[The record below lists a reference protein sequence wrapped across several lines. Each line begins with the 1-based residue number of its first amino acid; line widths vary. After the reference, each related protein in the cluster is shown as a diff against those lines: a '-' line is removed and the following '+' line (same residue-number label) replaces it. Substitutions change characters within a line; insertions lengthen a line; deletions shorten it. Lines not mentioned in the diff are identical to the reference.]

1 MSLSVEQ
8 QSPGQPGTP
17 LGADVMTL
25 HDVKV
30 HYPVKEGVLQR
41 VTGAVRAVDG
51 VDLSIR
57 RGETLG
63 LVGESGCGKT
73 TLGRVIA
80 GLVPATSGDI
90 WFDLDD
96 ASKVAVERLR
106 SIPLESMSATDKEAW
121 KQLELQHRLGAMS
134 KSRQRVYRRNCQFV
148 FQDAF
153 SSLNPRQLVRDIVGR
168 PLRVYHEASGD
179 DLDLK
184 VINLLE
190 RVGLGPQ
197 HLLRYPH
204 QFSGGQRQRVSIARA
219 LALNPEFVVLDEP
232 TSALD
237 VSVQAQ
243 ILNLLVELQEDL
255 GLTYLFI
262 THDLGVVQHMSDYL
276 AVMYLGKIAEIG
288 PTAEVF
294 NNPLHPYTKVLR
306 DSNPSLEGDAV
317 DGSAHLRLTGT
328 VPNPIDPPQGCR
340 LHPRC
345 PVSQP
350 ECGWQ
355 VDDMFQS
362 LETSTPASFEAITR
376 VERDGPFA
384 ARLVMSDSGT
394 ARELHD
400 EIRNSRS
407 PFGHAV
413 ENISLDGANVSIR
426 LREVEEIPLIPV
438 APGRMSSCL
447 LAGRPGGITPPSE
460 FRSSPIRE
468 G

>member
-1 MSLSVEQ
+1 MSITDQ
-8 QSPGQPGTP
+8 QLGSGQPVNTSNG
-17 LGADVMTL
+17 DVMTL
-25 HDVKV
+25 RDVTV

-51 VDLSIR
+51 VDLSIP
-57 RGETLG
+57 RGQTLG

-80 GLVPATSGDI
+80 GLVPATGGDI
-90 WFDLDD
+90 WFDLDET
-96 ASKVAVERLR
+96 AKAQMERLR
-106 SIPLESMSATDKEAW
+106 SVPKNSMSAEDKAIW
-121 KQLELQHRLGAMS
+121 SQLESNHRLGSMT
-134 KSRQRVYRRNCQFV
+134 KERQRQYRRNCQFV

-153 SSLNPRQLVRDIVGR
+153 ASLNPRQLVRDIVGR

-184 VINLLE
+184 VVNLLE

-204 QFSGGQRQRVSIARA
+204 QFSGGQRQRISIARA

-262 THDLGVVQHMSDYL
+262 THDLGVVQHMSDQL
-276 AVMYLGKIAEIG
+276 AVMYLGRIAEIG

-294 NNPLHPYTKVLR
+294 NDPLHPYTKVLR
-306 DSNPSLEGDAV
+306 DSNPSLEGDER
-317 DGSAHLRLTGT
+317 DDSAHLRLTGT

-345 PVSQP
+345 PVSTS

-355 VDDMFQS
+355 VDDMFLS
-362 LETSTPASFEAITR
+362 LETSTPASFEAISR
-376 VERDGPFA
+376 VERSSPFA
-384 ARLVMSDSGT
+384 AQLVMDDEAA
-394 ARELHD
+394 ARELFT
-400 EIRNSRS
+400 EIQNSRS
-407 PFGHAV
+407 PFGGAV
-413 ENISLDGANVSIR
+413 ENIELDGANVSIR

-447 LAGRPGGITPPSE
+447 LAGRPGGIRPPAES
-460 FRSSPIRE
+460 R
-468 G
+468 

>member
-1 MSLSVEQ
+1 MSVAVEHPNIGP
-8 QSPGQPGTP
+8 SAASGSG
-17 LGADVMTL
+17 DVMTL

-57 RGETLG
+57 RGQTLG

-80 GLVPATSGDI
+80 GLVPATGGDI

-96 ASKVAVERLR
+96 SSKLLMERLR
-106 SIPLESMSATDKEAW
+106 AIPKDSMSREDKALWSQLESN
-121 KQLELQHRLGAMS
+121 HRLGSMS
-134 KSRQRVYRRNCQFV
+134 RERQRIYRRNCQFV

-153 SSLNPRQLVRDIVGR
+153 ASLNPRQLVRDIVGR
-168 PLRVYHEASGD
+168 PLRVYHEASGN

-204 QFSGGQRQRVSIARA
+204 QFSGGQRQRISIARA

-288 PTAEVF
+288 PTEDVF
-294 NNPLHPYTKVLR
+294 SNPLHPYTKVLR
-306 DSNPSLEGDAV
+306 DSNPSLEGDDL

-362 LETSTPASFEAITR
+362 LETSTPASFETITR
-376 VERDGPFA
+376 VERSGPFA
-384 ARLVMSDSGT
+384 AQLVMTDDAA
-394 ARELHD
+394 ARHLHE
-400 EIRNSRS
+400 EITSSRS
-407 PFGHAV
+407 PFGRAV
-413 ENISLDGANVSIR
+413 ETITLDGANVSIR

-447 LAGRPGGITPPSE
+447 LAGRPGGINPPSE
-460 FRSSPIRE
+460 SR
-468 G
+468 